1 MPNDKLTQLAEAFR
15 DDIATEL
22 GIDPDKLPNKIGRA
36 VVDILKEW
44 DADEWEEVAT
54 MLPELAAWGD
64 IRFGDGQEEAADRVQ
79 GERDDALARFNEYRE
94 ECHLPAIEYDGSNYA
109 DADPESLRHTRAGAV
124 TAWAERLGFDVRQVV
139 AAPADRTVVWLLVGD
154 DS

>member
-15 DDIATEL
+15 DDIAIEL

-36 VVDILKEW
+36 VVDILKGW
-44 DADEWEEVAT
+44 DAYEWEEAAT
-54 MLPELAAWGD
+54 MLPELATVGW
-64 IRFGDGQEEAADRVQ
+64 DRANDN
-79 GERDDALARFNEYRE
+79 RDDALARFNEYRE
-94 ECHLPAIEYDGSNYA
+94 ERHLPAIEYDGANYA

-124 TAWAERLGFDVRQVV
+124 TAWAERLGMDVRQVV

>member
-22 GIDPDKLPNKIGRA
+22 DIDPDKLPNKIGRA
-36 VVDILKEW
+36 VVDILKGW
-44 DADEWEEVAT
+44 DAYEWEEAAT

-64 IRFGDGQEEAADRVQ
+64 LRFADGQEEATDRVH
-79 GERDDALARFNEYRE
+79 GERDDALRRYNDERE
-94 ECHLPAIEYDGSNYA
+94 AVGRNRIDYDGEYSG
-109 DADPESLRHTRAGAV
+109 DMPLPPTRAGAIV
-124 TAWAERLGFDVRQVV
+124 AWAERLGMDVREVSTH
-139 AAPADRTVVWLLVGD
+139 PEDRTVVWLLVGD